1 METAI
6 YGILFWT
13 PLLLDALLTHN
24 FDGKNPSTH
33 TNSVKEN
40 VRPRALP
47 PPQPLCRAPS
57 QRASPPLLPACLP
70 LTRGARRAEHPKR
83 QDRRA
88 VDRGVC
94 ARGSRARLRRNLL
107 CRQQP
112 CMRRLD
118 HSIFI

>member
-57 QRASPPLLPACLP
+57 QRASLLLLPACRP
-70 LTRGARRAEHPKR
+70 LTRGARGAEHSKR
-83 QDRRA
+83 QDCRA
-88 VDRGVC
+88 VNRGVC
-94 ARGSRARLRRNLL
+94 ARGRAHDLQLV
-107 CRQQP
+107 P
-112 CMRRLD
+112 
-118 HSIFI
+118 